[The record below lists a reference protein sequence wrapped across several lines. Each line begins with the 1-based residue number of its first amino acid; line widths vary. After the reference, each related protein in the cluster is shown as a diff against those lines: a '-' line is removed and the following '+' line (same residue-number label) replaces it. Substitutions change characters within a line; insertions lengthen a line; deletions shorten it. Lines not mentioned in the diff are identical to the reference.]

1 MWARRRLEIGW
12 LDLAAALGFCTA
24 PGRPTRAQRRLEK
37 TWTDQSARKEQTL
50 GLVALSVRTA
60 WDAWLQAMEFPAG
73 SEIVISSVTI
83 PEMARIIELN
93 GLKCVPVAVDPN
105 TLAPDLDELAR
116 AIGPRTRAIL
126 VAHLFGVRLNLEA
139 IGEISRANG
148 LWLVEDCAQAFS
160 GPSWIGSAVADVS
173 LFSFGPIKTQ
183 TALGGAL
190 VRIIDQSV
198 RKRMQEVLNTYPT
211 VARLKFGWRV
221 LKYGLFKLLTTRWA
235 YSLVRRWCLLRGRD
249 LDALVRQSV
258 RNFPADELLRSI
270 RRRPSAGM
278 VRLLARRVSRFREQD
293 LRQRTARATRL
304 QALLGNHVSI
314 LGEQAA
320 SNVWWVFPVL
330 GPDPGA
336 LVSTLRAA
344 GFDASRAHSLTIV
357 RPSESADVVAADGQ
371 ADWLSRTVFLPC
383 YREMSQSD
391 IDRLA
396 AIVLAT
402 LAVRSPKKY
411 HLIAAPT
418 TSVPVRAT

>member
-12 LDLAAALGFCTA
+12 LDLAAALGFCAA
-24 PGRPTRAQRRLEK
+24 PGRPTRAQRQLEGI
-37 TWTDQSARKEQTL
+37 WTDQSAREQQTP

-60 WDAWLQAMEFPAG
+60 WDAWLQAMAFPPG

-126 VAHLFGVRLNLEA
+126 VAHLFGVRLNLQA
-139 IGEISRANG
+139 IREIARANG
-148 LWLVEDCAQAFS
+148 LWLVEDCAQAYS
-160 GPSWIGSAVADVS
+160 GPSWIGSAAADVS
-173 LFSFGPIKTQ
+173 FFSFGPIKTQ

-190 VRIIDQSV
+190 VRISDQSV
-198 RKRMQEVLNTYPT
+198 RTRMDEVINSYPT
-211 VARLKFGWRV
+211 VARLKFGRRV

-270 RRRPSAGM
+270 RRRPSVGM
-278 VRLLARRVSRFREQD
+278 VRLLARRVSRFRERD
-293 LRQRTARATRL
+293 LRQRTARAMQL
-304 QALLGNHVSI
+304 QARLRNHVSI

-320 SNVWWVFPVL
+320 SNVWWVFPVF

-336 LVSTLRAA
+336 LVTMLRAA

-357 RPSESADVVAADGQ
+357 RPSSDDAMPAADE
-371 ADWLSRTVFLPC
+371 AKNWLSRTVFLPC
-383 YREMSQSD
+383 YREMSHSD

-396 AIVLAT
+396 SIVLAT
-402 LAVRSPKKY
+402 LTVRSPKKF
-411 HLIAAPT
+411 HRIAAPT
-418 TSVPVRAT
+418 ASVPVRAT

>member
-1 MWARRRLEIGW
+1 MGTTASGNRLARSGGSAWVLRDARRTS
-12 LDLAAALGFCTA
+12 A
-24 PGRPTRAQRRLEK
+24 AQRRLEE
-37 TWTDQSARKEQTL
+37 TWTDQTARKEQTP

-60 WDAWLQAMEFPAG
+60 WDAWLQAMAFPPG

-83 PEMARIIELN
+83 PEMAQIIGLN
-93 GLKCVPVAVDPN
+93 GLKCVPLAVDPN
-105 TLAPDLDELAR
+105 TLAPDLGELAR
-116 AIGPRTRAIL
+116 AIGPRTKAIL

-139 IGEISRANG
+139 IGEIARNNG

-160 GPSWIGSAVADVS
+160 GPSWIGSSEADVS

-190 VRIIDQSV
+190 VRISDPSV
-198 RKRMQEVLNTYPT
+198 RKRMDRVLNSYPR

-221 LKYGLFKLLTTRWA
+221 LKYGVYKLLTTRWA
-235 YSLVRRWCLLRGRD
+235 YSLVRRWCTLRGRD
-249 LDALVRQSV
+249 LDKLVRQSV
-258 RNFPADELLRSI
+258 RNFPADELLWSI

-278 VRLLARRVSRFREQD
+278 VRLLARRVDRFRERD
-293 LRQRTARATRL
+293 LSQRCGRATQL
-304 QALLGNHVSI
+304 QARLRNHVTV

-320 SNVWWVFPVL
+320 CNVWWVFPVL

-357 RPSESADVVAADGQ
+357 RRSKSENMLGAACEE
-371 ADWLSRTVFLPC
+371 DWLSRTVFLPC
-383 YREMSQSD
+383 YREMSQSE

-396 AIVLAT
+396 DIVLAT
-402 LAVRSPKKY
+402 LTERSPKKY
-411 HLIAAPT
+411 HRIAPPV